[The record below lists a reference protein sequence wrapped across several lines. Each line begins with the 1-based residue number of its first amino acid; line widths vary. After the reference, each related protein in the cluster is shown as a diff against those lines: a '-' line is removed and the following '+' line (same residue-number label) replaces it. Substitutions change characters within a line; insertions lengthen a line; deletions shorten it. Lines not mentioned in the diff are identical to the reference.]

1 MGKGDKF
8 QKSKFSREKSFAY
21 SEEDI
26 VKNENKLNQVKD
38 IRKKEREDKLNLMN
52 NEIKGFNDEIKKY
65 TDIQNSRIYSRASDE
80 QKKSYQKIIDDNK
93 VKIQNKQAEI
103 DKLKKT
109 PLGTP
114 TSTSPTATTTNTATP
129 TPKSAEDRAAIDAGG
144 GL

>member
-1 MGKGDKF
+1 VGSTGTASVSPVGP
-8 QKSKFSREKSFAY
+8 QSKR
-21 SEEDI
+21 D
-26 VKNENKLNQVKD
+26 VRRD
-38 IRKKEREDKLNLMN
+38 IRQGSRQREADAAALKKEREDKLNLMN